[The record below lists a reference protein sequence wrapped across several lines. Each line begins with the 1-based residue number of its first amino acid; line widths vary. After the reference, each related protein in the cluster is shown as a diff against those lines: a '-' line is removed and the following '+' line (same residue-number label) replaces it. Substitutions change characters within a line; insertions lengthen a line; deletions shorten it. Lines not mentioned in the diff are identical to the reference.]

1 MTTTLSERGQ
11 LVIPKGIRKRLAL
24 EAGDDFEVEVE
35 GRDTVRLKRIA
46 RRRKPGL
53 GKHLLSC
60 PVEVQL
66 PERSSRPLRAFGR
79 K

>member
-11 LVIPKGIRKRLAL
+11 LVIPKSVRDRLSL
-24 EAGDDFEVEVE
+24 HPGDDFDVQVE
-35 GRDTVRLKRIA
+35 GSDVVRLKRIS
-46 RRRKPGL
+46 RRPKPGL

-60 PVEVQL
+60 PVELDL
-66 PERSSRPLRAFGR
+66 PERSSRPLRAFRR

>member
-24 EAGDDFEVEVE
+24 EAGDDFEVDTE

-46 RRRKPGL
+46 RHRKSGL

-60 PVEVQL
+60 PVELQL
-66 PERSSRPLRAFGR
+66 PERSSRPLRAFRR

>member
-11 LVIPKGIRKRLAL
+11 LVIPKGIRKRLSL
-24 EAGDDFEVEVE
+24 LPGDDFEVDVE
-35 GRDTVRLKRIA
+35 GQDTVRLKRIA
-46 RRRKPGL
+46 RHRQRGL

-60 PVEVQL
+60 PVELTVS
-66 PERSSRPLRAFGR
+66 ERASRPLRAFRR

>member
-11 LVIPKGIRKRLAL
+11 LVIPKGIRKRLSL
-24 EAGDDFEVEVE
+24 IPGDGFEVDTE
-35 GRDTVRLKRIA
+35 GQDIVRLKRVS
-46 RRRKPGL
+46 RRRKFGL

-60 PVEVQL
+60 PVEL
-66 PERSSRPLRAFGR
+66 KTPERASKPLRAFRR